1 MVEGC
6 YTLERKQE
14 VFVDKMTHEERS
26 EKMEEAHHRDV
37 SRKRD
42 PGRES
47 VSAKVL
53 EQRSTKC
60 IQRTTAG
67 PERLEQS
74 GPVGGL

>member
-1 MVEGC
+1 MEG
-6 YTLERKQE
+6 
-14 VFVDKMTHEERS
+14 
-26 EKMEEAHHRDV
+26 AHHRDV

-60 IQRTTAG
+60 IQRTTAS

-74 GPVGGL
+74 EPVGGL